1 MAKNVAKNGLS
12 SFVFEG
18 FSKIKFGL
26 RQPFLVRKTFINGL
40 KVRYNFN
47 FISSHFLILLLLH
60 GARRVTRSPVLQPE
74 RSFCATQIEMIYSDI
89 FCTNFFS
96 CLQLTVQDSKRASG
110 SLSNSAQLIINVEDV
125 NDENP
130 QFDTLSPGGV
140 RCLLEGDP
148 GDWGA
153 DANDLCSLSILDL
166 ELGAT
171 DQDET
176 AALTMDIF
184 WNGTIAR
191 YVHIIIKGT

>member
-89 FCTNFFS
+89 FCTNFFFLPVADGPRFQQS
-96 CLQLTVQDSKRASG
+96 VRFLVQLCPADHQRGGCQRRESPVRYPQPWWGEMSFGRGSWRLGRWCQWPLLAQHPRPGVGRHRPRWDRRADHG
-110 SLSNSAQLIINVEDV
+110 HILEWHHCQ
-125 NDENP
+125 
-130 QFDTLSPGGV
+130 V
-140 RCLLEGDP
+140 RTHH
-148 GDWGA
+148 
-153 DANDLCSLSILDL
+153 N
-166 ELGAT
+166 
-171 DQDET
+171 
-176 AALTMDIF
+176 
-184 WNGTIAR
+184 
-191 YVHIIIKGT
+191 